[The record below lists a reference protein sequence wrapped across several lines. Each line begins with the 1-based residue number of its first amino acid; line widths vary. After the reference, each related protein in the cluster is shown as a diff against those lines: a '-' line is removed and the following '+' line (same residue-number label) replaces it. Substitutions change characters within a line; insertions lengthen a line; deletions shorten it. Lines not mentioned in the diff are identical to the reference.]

1 MSKKLFFLLS
11 ILFVIISSNGFSYRY
26 WNSSGLYLFLFYIL
40 FLFIIIVKKKKLTKI
55 QMNLKRQAIALV
67 LIPFLCWINM
77 ALQNNLDW
85 LSHPNVIV
93 SRMGS
98 LAFLFYFVLHAYKI
112 KEKDAVKL
120 VLIVS
125 FVIWFLQ
132 VYQQANPYSALFGT
146 YTDEQMSKW
155 QTNETTGMRNG
166 LYRFMIP
173 GYCFTVMAVLY
184 SWIKFLGKRSL
195 KNFIIFGIFISSI
208 YLTLTRQLMAVVII
222 GVAITPILI
231 GKSQPLKKIVYL
243 LITGAILL
251 VIYNY
256 SDVLFGD
263 LINLTEEQSG
273 TDYIRFLSFDYYFDQ
288 TTKDLP
294 SLLLG
299 SGSFSIA
306 EQNGINFGFYP
317 SDIGFMGEWHYYGL
331 FWIILYVLIVYKL
344 LIRNFNIM
352 PGYLKLFI
360 IVTFMDCFMIFPYR
374 YPYEN
379 FLWAIVLYIGDLH
392 ISKSS
397 LVYKE
402 Q

>member
-1 MSKKLFFLLS
+1 
-11 ILFVIISSNGFSYRY
+11 
-26 WNSSGLYLFLFYIL
+26 
-40 FLFIIIVKKKKLTKI
+40 
-55 QMNLKRQAIALV
+55 MNFKSVAIFLV

-77 ALQNNLDW
+77 GIQNNLEW
-85 LSHPNVIV
+85 LDHPNVIM

-98 LAFLFYFVLHAYKI
+98 LTFLFYFVLFAYKV
-112 KEKDAVKL
+112 KEKDAIKL
-120 VLIVS
+120 VLILS
-125 FVIWFLQ
+125 LIIWLIQ

-155 QTNETTGMRNG
+155 NTNETAGMRNG

-184 SWIKFLGKRSL
+184 SWIEFLDKRNIKS
-195 KNFIIFGIFISSI
+195 FILFGVFISSI
-208 YLTLTRQLMAVVII
+208 YLTLTRQLLAAVII
-222 GVAITPILI
+222 GVAISPILL
-231 GKSQPLKKIVYL
+231 GRSQPLKKTIYL
-243 LITGAILL
+243 LITGTILF
-251 VIYNY
+251 VIYRY

-273 TDYIRFLSFDYYFDQ
+273 TDYIRFLSFDYYFNQ
-288 TTKDLP
+288 TTKDLA

-299 SGSFSIA
+299 SGSYSIA

-317 SDIGFMGEWHYYGL
+317 SDVGFMGEWHYYGL
-331 FWIILYVLIVYKL
+331 FWIILYIVIIYNTL
-344 LIRNFNIM
+344 LRNFNKI
-352 PGYLKLFI
+352 PGYIKLFI

-379 FLWAIVLYIGDLH
+379 FLWAIVLYICDLH
-392 ISKSS
+392 ISKSP
-397 LVYKE
+397 LACKE